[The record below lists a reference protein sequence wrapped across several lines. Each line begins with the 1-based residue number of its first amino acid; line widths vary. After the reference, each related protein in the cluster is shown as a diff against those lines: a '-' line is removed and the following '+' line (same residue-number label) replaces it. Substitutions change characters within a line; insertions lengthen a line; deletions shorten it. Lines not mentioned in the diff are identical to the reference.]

1 MMNKLEFEDIDI
13 QSLPPHLAT
22 AIRTLLSEIELSGEE
37 TTADETVTVIEVLVS
52 FLGRL
57 WLSFYIHHGAPN
69 VEINQFLFQS
79 LRRDPGVGQWA
90 GISRTI
96 QTFTNA
102 RDVDIDCECL
112 TGLDYSYEG
121 SITQL
126 IAFRN
131 SFSHGSMESVSTELH
146 DMRKKIAIL
155 VKGLDSLFSGS
166 LLWRDENH
174 TVRLVNE
181 VWDVRMNDDIE
192 TANMVPNHIYVRTS
206 RGDLVAT
213 YPLFV
218 VRFSEESYK
227 LDASSTHTTD
237 LNYEQVFQLDCLA
250 AWYQR
255 YQRERAGYIDFAVQ
269 VSSFRA
275 NRRHSVWESVLPKL
289 DKKNFPSR
297 ILINEPAGLSAK
309 FVFKSL
315 FVGENESFAG
325 QKFDARAS
333 YVVGRDHVS
342 QSGLTFCCFL
352 LRQIERVS
360 CGACQFDEIPTDCL
374 LELNKGLDYLRTT
387 GKKLLLGICDLHHG
401 DVRYRGEA
409 LTVLDIYNL
418 LSGSSITVVA
428 SVLKGSIKSLLSYDH
443 FLSLEPKRRSFSLD
457 LYTDALALLRQNY
470 GEFPVKVLKYI
481 SSLRRPRTL
490 FEICDLLEA
499 EWKYEVFE
507 PEVEK
512 ALWRLAPFLD
522 ESRDIVTREKKWAP
536 TFNVKRFEWDL
547 LFVETTYA

>member
-1 MMNKLEFEDIDI
+1 VMNKLELKDIDI
-13 QSLPPHLAT
+13 QSLPPHLAV

-57 WLSFYIHHGAPN
+57 WLSFYIHQGAPD

-102 RDVDIDCECL
+102 RDVQIDCDFL
-112 TGLDYSYEG
+112 TGLDYSFEG

-131 SFSHGSMESVSTELH
+131 SFSHGSMESISTELH
-146 DMRKKIAIL
+146 DMRQKIALL
-155 VKGLDSLFSGS
+155 VKGLDILFSGS
-166 LLWRDENH
+166 LLWCDENQ

-181 VWDVRMNDDIE
+181 AWDVSIDDDIE
-192 TANMVPNHIYVRTS
+192 TANMVPYHIYVRTS
-206 RGDLVAT
+206 QDDLVTT

-218 VRFSEESYK
+218 VRFSEESFE
-227 LDASSTHTTD
+227 LDASSTHATD
-237 LNYEQVFQLDCLA
+237 LNYVQIFQLDCLA

-255 YQRERAGYIDFAVQ
+255 YQRERAGHIDFAAQ
-269 VSSFRA
+269 ASSFRA
-275 NRRHSVWESVLPKL
+275 NRRHLVWESLLPKL
-289 DKKNFPSR
+289 DEINPPSR

-315 FVGENESFAG
+315 FVDENESFVD
-325 QKFDARAS
+325 QRFDARTL
-333 YVVGRDHVS
+333 YIVGRDHVS

-352 LRQIERVS
+352 LRQIERLS
-360 CGACQFDEIPTDCL
+360 CGACQFEEIPTDCL
-374 LELNKGLDYLRTT
+374 RDLNEGLDYLRAT

-418 LSGSSITVVA
+418 LSGSSIIVVA

-443 FLSLEPKRRSFSLD
+443 FLSIEPRRRSFSLD
-457 LYTDALALLRQNY
+457 LYTDALVLLRQNY
-470 GEFPVKVLKYI
+470 GEFPVKVLACI

-522 ESRDIVTREKKWAP
+522 ESRDIINREKKWAP
-536 TFNVKRFEWDL
+536 TFNVRRVEWDL
-547 LFVETTYA
+547 LFVEPTYA